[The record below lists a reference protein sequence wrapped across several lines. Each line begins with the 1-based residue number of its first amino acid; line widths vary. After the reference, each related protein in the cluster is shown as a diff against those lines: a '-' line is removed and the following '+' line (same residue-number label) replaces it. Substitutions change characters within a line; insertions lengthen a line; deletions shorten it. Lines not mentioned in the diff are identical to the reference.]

1 MEFRVEELCD
11 YASGRQNQEDTLE
24 EREPGHKRES
34 RKIKQPKRRAE
45 LLRKMRIQEGQ
56 AKSLYL
62 RGQNG
67 VPVVLTYCL
76 FFNKIM
82 ENKAHLEIQPIF
94 YSNYSTL
101 PL

>member
-1 MEFRVEELCD
+1 MEFRVEELRD
-11 YASGRQNQEDTLE
+11 YALGRQNQEDTE

-45 LLRKMRIQEGQ
+45 LLRKMCIQEGQ

-67 VPVVLTYCL
+67 VPVVLTYFL

-94 YSNYSTL
+94 YSNYT
-101 PL
+101 